1 MTYLKDSDILIFGL
15 FQVDP
20 QVDQFV
26 VGVGACAGHLFHG
39 CAQPVVDLF
48 ILKDFMCVIS

>member
-1 MTYLKDSDILIFGL
+1 MPYLKDGDILIFGL
-15 FQVDP
+15 LQVDP

-39 CAQPVVDLF
+39 CTQPVVDLF